1 MHWTIHRYEVVE
13 STNDVACELLESGEG
28 SLPFVVIA
36 DSQTRGRGRGSNSW
50 WSDEGSLTATLA
62 IDPVAQGLSPLHEPR
77 IALATAVAII
87 EAMPWDFPNNRR
99 PGIRW
104 PNDVEVEGRKLGG
117 ILPERV
123 ETQAGSKLLIGIGIN
138 IHTNLFDAPEEIQ
151 RMAVS
156 LAELRGTCGTSSEIL
171 GSILHQLDRIL
182 PKLSANDQGLARRW
196 AELDTLRGE
205 TVRVDLGT
213 RVLTGI
219 GRGID
224 AEGALVLL
232 TDEGEIHLFGGRVLR
247 AGNSSSSS

>member
-1 MHWTIHRYEVVE
+1 MRWSIHRYEVVE
-13 STNDVACELLESGEG
+13 STNDVARALLESGEEP
-28 SLPFVVIA
+28 LPLVVIT
-36 DSQTRGRGRGSNSW
+36 DHQTRGRGRSTNPW
-50 WSDEGSLTATLA
+50 WSDEGSLTFTRA
-62 IDPVAQGLSPLHEPR
+62 IDPAAYGMSPLHEPR
-77 IALATAVAII
+77 LALATAVAII
-87 EAMPWDFPNNRR
+87 EAIAPEPPKCNRL
-99 PGIRW
+99 GIRW

-123 ETQAGSKLLIGIGIN
+123 ETPAGSRLLIGIGIN
-138 IHTNLFDAPEEIQ
+138 IHTNFFVAPEEIQ

-156 LAELRGTCGTSSEIL
+156 LAELQGTCGTLTEIL
-171 GSILHQLDRIL
+171 GSILHQLDLIL

-247 AGNSSSSS
+247 AGKSSSSS